1 MPRVCEKCGFYAAED
16 GPKTGCPV
24 CGRPL
29 RFTLLPPPGEEPKP
43 VPGVPT
49 VLTNRYGNN
58 PELVDAGHATPPSLL
73 SGYVDWK
80 YSGLVAFTFVVLSAL
95 LILTIVTTR

>member
-1 MPRVCEKCGFYAAED
+1 MPRVCEKCGYHTTED
-16 GPKTGCPV
+16 GPKAACPA

-29 RFTLLPPPGEEPKP
+29 KFTLLQPPGAEAKP

-58 PELVDAGHATPPSLL
+58 PELVDAERATPPGLL
-73 SGYVDWK
+73 GGYVDWK
-80 YSGLVAFTFVVLSAL
+80 YRWLVGLAFVFAAVL
-95 LILTIVTTR
+95 LILNVVTTR